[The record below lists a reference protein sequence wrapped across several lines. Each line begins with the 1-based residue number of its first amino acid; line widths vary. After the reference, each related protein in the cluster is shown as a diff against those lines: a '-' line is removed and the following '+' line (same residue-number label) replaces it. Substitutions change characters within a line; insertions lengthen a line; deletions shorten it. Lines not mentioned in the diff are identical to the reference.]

1 MSVPQGFVLPPGQ
14 TTLPLDLSRYSMLV
28 FSKTAPPNVTSLT
41 KAAPAKEIPATASAD
56 ESAAVRKIEDYV
68 EEVLEPFPYLPVP
81 LPAEWEP

>member
-1 MSVPQGFVLPPGQ
+1 MIKKLIATAAL
-14 TTLPLDLSRYSMLV
+14 TTILAL
-28 FSKTAPPNVTSLT
+28 
-41 KAAPAKEIPATASAD
+41 PATASPD